1 MEHKSNANQ
10 PTIKTQ
16 NKRSNY
22 QLARLSAYRSDHL
35 LNHEAKGTSRVKRL
49 ARVQWAHPRHLA
61 NRNRATSIEGK
72 WT

>member
-22 QLARLSAYRSDHL
+22 QLARLSAYRSDHVL
-35 LNHEAKGTSRVKRL
+35 IHEAKGTNCVMPL
-49 ARVQWAHPRHLA
+49 A
-61 NRNRATSIEGK
+61 
-72 WT
+72 